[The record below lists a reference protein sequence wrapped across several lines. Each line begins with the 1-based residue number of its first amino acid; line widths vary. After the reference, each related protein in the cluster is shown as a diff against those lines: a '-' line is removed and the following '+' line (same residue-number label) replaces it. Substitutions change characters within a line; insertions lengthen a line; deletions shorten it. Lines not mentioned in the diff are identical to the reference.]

1 MHPCSVPP
9 FRHVVKQLGCGVVT
23 TTTGAV
29 VTTGATVV
37 TIGATV
43 VTTLPP
49 VQAPVLHLVK
59 IIKKLTNFKN
69 NNNKQIAIF
78 NIE

>member
-23 TTTGAV
+23 TITGAV

-37 TIGATV
+37 T
-43 VTTLPP
+43 TTLPP
-49 VQAPVLHLVK
+49 VQAPVLHLVRR
-59 IIKKLTNFKN
+59 IINKLFLFF
-69 NNNKQIAIF
+69 I
-78 NIE
+78 IE